1 MCKILVIDDEESI
14 VLMITMA
21 LAKYGFDVEIASNG
35 MEGIKKYDQDRFGV
49 VITDI
54 RMPGLDG
61 NAVAR
66 HIRKFGS
73 KSTSIIG
80 ISGTPWLFKDHCF
93 DAVLAKPFS
102 IHTLID
108 TIKSLVPI
116 PLEAV
121 AGE

>member
-14 VLMITMA
+14 LLMITMA

-35 MEGIKKYDQDRFGV
+35 REGIKKYDQGRFGV

-54 RMPGLDG
+54 RMAGLDG
-61 NAVAR
+61 NAVAK

-80 ISGTPWLFKDHCF
+80 ISGTPWLFKEHCF
-93 DAVLAKPFS
+93 DAIFTKPFS
-102 IHTLID
+102 LKTLVD
-108 TIKSLVPI
+108 TVKRLAPV

-121 AGE
+121 GAK

>member
-1 MCKILVIDDEESI
+1 MCKILVIDDDESI

-21 LAKYGFDVEIASNG
+21 LAKHGFNVEVATNG
-35 MEGIKKYDQDRFGV
+35 MEGIKKYDQDYFGV

-61 NAVAR
+61 NAVAD
-66 HIRKFGS
+66 HIRNSGS

-80 ISGTPWLFKDHCF
+80 ISGTPWLLKDHSF
-93 DAVLAKPFS
+93 DAIFTKPFS
-102 IHTLID
+102 LKTLVD
-108 TIKSLVPI
+108 TVKRLTPA

-121 AGE
+121 AAK